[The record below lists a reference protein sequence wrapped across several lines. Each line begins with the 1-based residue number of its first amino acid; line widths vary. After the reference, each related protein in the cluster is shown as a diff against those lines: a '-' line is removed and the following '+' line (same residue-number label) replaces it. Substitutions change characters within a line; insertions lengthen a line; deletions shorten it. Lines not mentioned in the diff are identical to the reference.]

1 MITHM
6 EYDNQICDMNVL
18 PIRTKNPVA
27 DEEMYEHYLKTKDEA
42 DIRSLLERYRESLTL
57 FLFGLVGNME
67 DAEDIMM
74 ETFALVALGKT
85 PFLGISSFK
94 TWLFAIAR
102 NKAKMF
108 IRKYGKEVETAS
120 QRKDD
125 INVTCLEDG
134 ILSKERNKVVY
145 EALNSLRPDY
155 ANVLYLYYIEN
166 MKHESIAKILGKTK
180 KQTYDILYEGRN
192 ALKHVLEGM
201 DYEF

>member
-6 EYDNQICDMNVL
+6 EYDNEICEMNVL
-18 PIRTKNPVA
+18 PIRKNCTIN
-27 DEEMYEHYLKTKDEA
+27 DEEIYEHYLKSKDEA
-42 DIRSLLERYRESLTL
+42 DIRLLLERYRESLTL
-57 FLFGLVGNME
+57 FLFGFVNSME

-85 PFLGISSFK
+85 SFLGISSFK
-94 TWLFAIAR
+94 TWLFGIAR

-108 IRKYGKEVETAS
+108 MRKYGKEAETAVS
-120 QRKDD
+120 RKDD
-125 INVTCLEDG
+125 TDVTCLEDS
-134 ILSKERNKVVY
+134 ILSKERNRVIY
-145 EALNSLRPDY
+145 EALDSLRPEY

-166 MKHESIAKILGKTK
+166 MKHENIAKILGKTK

-192 ALKHVLEGM
+192 ALKRVLEGM

>member
-6 EYDNQICDMNVL
+6 EYDNQICDLNVL
-18 PIRTKNPVA
+18 PIRKNSPET
-27 DEEMYEHYLKTKDEA
+27 DEEIYERYLKSKDEA
-42 DIRSLLERYRESLTL
+42 DIKLLLDRYRESLTL
-57 FLFGLVGNME
+57 FLFGFVSNME

-94 TWLFAIAR
+94 TWLFGIAR

-108 IRKYGKEVETAS
+108 MRKYGKEAETAGE
-120 QRKDD
+120 RRNDTD
-125 INVTCLEDG
+125 VACLEDS
-134 ILSKERNKVVY
+134 ILSKERNRVIY
-145 EALNSLRPDY
+145 EALDCLRSDY

-166 MKHESIAKILGKTK
+166 MKHENIAKILGKTK

-192 ALKHVLEGM
+192 ALKKVLEGM

>member
-1 MITHM
+1 MGQTEESRERGI
-6 EYDNQICDMNVL
+6 
-18 PIRTKNPVA
+18 A
-27 DEEMYEHYLKTKDEA
+27 DEELYKLYLETLDSRYLKE
-42 DIRSLLERYRESLTL
+42 LLARYREELT
-57 FLFGLVGNME
+57 FFIYGYVRNME

-134 ILSKERNKVVY
+134 ILSKERNKVIY

>member
-6 EYDNQICDMNVL
+6 EYDNQICDLNVL
-18 PIRTKNPVA
+18 PIRKNSPET
-27 DEEMYEHYLKTKDEA
+27 DEEIYERYLKSKDEA
-42 DIRSLLERYRESLTL
+42 DIKLLLDRYRESLTL
-57 FLFGLVGNME
+57 FLFGFVSNME

-94 TWLFAIAR
+94 TWLFGIAR

-108 IRKYGKEVETAS
+108 MRKYGKEAETAVS
-120 QRKDD
+120 RKDD
-125 INVTCLEDG
+125 TDVTCLEDS
-134 ILSKERNKVVY
+134 ILSKERNRVIY
-145 EALNSLRPDY
+145 EALDSLRPEY

-166 MKHESIAKILGKTK
+166 MKHENIAKILGKTK

-192 ALKHVLEGM
+192 ALKRVLEGM

>member
-18 PIRTKNPVA
+18 PIRTKNLMV
-27 DEEMYEHYLKTKDEA
+27 DEEVYEHYLKSKDEA

-57 FLFGLVGNME
+57 FLFGLVNNME

-94 TWLFAIAR
+94 TWLFGIAR

-108 IRKYGKEVETAS
+108 MRKYGKEVETAQS
-120 QRKDD
+120 RRND
-125 INVTCLEDG
+125 IDVTCLEDG
-134 ILSKERNKVVY
+134 ILSKERNKVIY
-145 EALNSLRPDY
+145 EALDSLRPDY

-192 ALKHVLEGM
+192 ALKSVLEGM